1 MKKLLLS
8 CAFIFCTYLTNA
20 QSLAVN
26 GTGAA
31 ADASA
36 ILDVQSTSKG
46 LLVPRM
52 TAAEKALIASPAT
65 GLTIYQTDGSTG
77 FYTYNGTGWIALLNG
92 GSDLDASKLTT
103 GTVPAARLGSGTADG
118 TTYLRGDGTW
128 AAPAGGSSKKYG
140 YVRMTGDGTVS
151 GGLEGGSDPTLGAEV
166 NFGEGNSPVSVTDG
180 VLWNSGL
187 QNFTITEAGV
197 YEMNVN
203 EILQH
208 VPVAIWAIYVTTRIY
223 INGVEVLNSGP
234 VTVSIFNGGEK
245 NVHHFDFVENLS
257 AGDVVNVTIQYNG
270 QGEGSKLVT
279 GSSITIKQL

>member
-1 MKKLLLS
+1 
-8 CAFIFCTYLTNA
+8 
-20 QSLAVN
+20 
-26 GTGAA
+26 
-31 ADASA
+31 
-36 ILDVQSTSKG
+36 
-46 LLVPRM
+46 VPRM

>member
-92 GSDLDASKLTT
+92 SSTLDASKLTT
-103 GTVPAARLGSGTADG
+103 GTVPTARLGSGTADG
-118 TTYLRGDGTW
+118 TTYLRGDGSW
-128 AAPAGGSSKKYG
+128 AAPAGGGTTLPTQTGNTGKFLTTDGSNLSWGAPSQIVYTINTVDIRTTPGTQDVEILSSYMGGYLLFNLQGTDSGGNIFVQINLPDPTIVGNGARIKLGYFNYG
-140 YVRMTGDGTVS
+140 AGTSNYTITAKTVS
-151 GGLEGGSDPTLGAEV
+151 GVLFGSTGSGNGVYIGALLTSEYI
-166 NFGEGNSPVSVTDG
+166 SDG
-180 VLWNSGL
+180 VNW
-187 QNFTITEAGV
+187 
-197 YEMNVN
+197 YE
-203 EILQH
+203 
-208 VPVAIWAIYVTTRIY
+208 VPGA
-223 INGVEVLNSGP
+223 
-234 VTVSIFNGGEK
+234 
-245 NVHHFDFVENLS
+245 
-257 AGDVVNVTIQYNG
+257 
-270 QGEGSKLVT
+270 
-279 GSSITIKQL
+279 